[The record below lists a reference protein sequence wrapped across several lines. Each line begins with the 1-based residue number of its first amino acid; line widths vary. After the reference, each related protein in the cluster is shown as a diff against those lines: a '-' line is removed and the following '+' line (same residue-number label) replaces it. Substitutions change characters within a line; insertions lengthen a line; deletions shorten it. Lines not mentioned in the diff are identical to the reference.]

1 MGAGVLRCFQQGALQ
16 SQPGRYGRSALALGV
31 PATQSVR
38 PGFQHALILKQSGL
52 QEDPLEG
59 LHPACRPPRWRGE
72 PEGHA
77 QCLAAVWTALR
88 GVGSPGSKSARLER
102 AWGDAPHAGRPPEEG
117 GRAYP
122 AARPAPLWARARG
135 ASWTSVPARS
145 NRRRRAR
152 WPPGRPSQQDKSPR
166 RHRLILGRSVQKHPV
181 HKGNRSPA

>member
-38 PGFQHALILKQSGL
+38 PGFQRALILKQSGL
-52 QEDPLEG
+52 QVPLEG

-77 QCLAAVWTALR
+77 QCPAAVWTALR
-88 GVGSPGSKSARLER
+88 GVSCRGVR
-102 AWGDAPHAGRPPEEG
+102 ALGWNVHGEMRPMRGRPPEAG
-117 GRAYP
+117 GRAHP

-135 ASWTSVPARS
+135 GSWTSVPARN

-152 WPPGRPSQQDKSPR
+152 WPPGRPSQQDESPR
-166 RHRLILGRSVQKHPV
+166 RHRLIPGRSVREHPV